1 MMVLAGRYALAEELG
16 RSGTGVV
23 WRAEDRLLGRTVT
36 VKVIHPTLADD
47 RAFAER
53 LAVEASRI
61 ASLSAPGF
69 ARLLDSGHQDGISYL
84 VREHVEGTSAR
95 ALVGRGGPLAPSEA
109 ARIAASVLEALEPAH
124 DAGILHLALELDD
137 VIVAPDGTVRV
148 TDLGVG
154 PAVTAARPA
163 AEAAQLLGDDTFAP
177 ERSHGDEVDARADVF
192 AVGALLFQMLTGEP
206 PGDRRSPRGVIEG
219 VPRHLDRA
227 VYRALAPDPAD
238 RYVDVRAFADA
249 LAHHAAPLDLV
260 ETPRRGALRTWL
272 VVPIAIAVVALA
284 ATALGLWLGRLEVGG
299 PLGIRAAED
308 PEPPGPPLA
317 AATQTVAPVSV
328 ATFDPFGDLAENDS
342 TAPLALDGD
351 EATAWRSENY
361 FDGTLNKDGVGLLF
375 DLGDGRDV
383 VGFDLSTPHP
393 GYRFHVVVG
402 DDPNTLLDDL
412 GGSFSAEDQ
421 MRGELVGSGRYVLIW
436 IVSVVDAGDGNR
448 AEVSEFRVV
457 VGADA

>member
-1 MMVLAGRYALAEELG
+1 MTVLAGRYALAEELG

-47 RAFAER
+47 PAFAER
-53 LAVEASRI
+53 LAAEASRI

-69 ARLLDSGHQDGISYL
+69 ARLLDSGHQDGVSYL
-84 VREHVEGTSAR
+84 VREHVEGMSAR
-95 ALVGRGGPLAPSEA
+95 SLLDRGGPLAPGEA
-109 ARIAASVLEALEPAH
+109 ARIAASVLEALAPAH

-137 VIVAPDGTVRV
+137 VIIAADGAVRV

-163 AEAAQLLGDDTFAP
+163 AEAARLLGNETSAP
-177 ERSHGDEVDARADVF
+177 ERSNGDEVDARADVF

-206 PGDRRSPRGVIEG
+206 PGDRRSPRDVTAGI
-219 VPRHLDRA
+219 PRHLDRA
-227 VYRALAPDPAD
+227 ACRALAPDAAD
-238 RYVDVRAFADA
+238 RFQDVRAFADT
-249 LAHHAAPLDLV
+249 LAHNAAQPDDT
-260 ETPRRGALRTWL
+260 ETPRRGVLRTWL
-272 VVPIAIAVVALA
+272 VVPIAIAAVAIA

-299 PLGIRAAED
+299 PLGIRTAED
-308 PEPPGPPLA
+308 AEPSPPSPT
-317 AATQTVAPVSV
+317 AATQTVVPDSV

-375 DLGDGRDV
+375 DLGEPRDV
-383 VGFDLSTPHP
+383 VGFDLSTPHE

-402 DDPNTLLDDL
+402 DEPTTLLDDL
-412 GGSFSAEDQ
+412 GGTFDAEEQ
-421 MRGELVGSGRYVLIW
+421 MHGELVGSGRYVLVW

-457 VGADA
+457 VGTDG